1 MFLCFQNGL
10 LPSGVA
16 HHLMYHRCA
25 LNVTKYEL
33 IIPPEDLS
41 LYLKNNFLYHFAKTG
56 ALTFVLK
63 SAHPSR
69 LDLPYFS
76 CHHQAIYENQAL
88 LRHWKSNVRIFFF
101 NPDEFLSFSP
111 SVNLPEFRRQYLTSS
126 SNVAFDRYMTFCYDC
141 KVGEPELPFLSFAH
155 RKYKITVKNNDP
167 KLFIDPDRNGC
178 MLVGT
183 VYTVS
188 EERFILLYDIRYHTM
203 IVCIEYDVRM

>member
-1 MFLCFQNGL
+1 MYVYVCVCFLCFQNGL

-88 LRHWKSNVRIFFF
+88 LRHWKSNVRIFF

-126 SNVAFDRYMTFCYDC
+126 SNVAFDRYMTFCFDC

-155 RKYKITVKNNDP
+155 RRYKLTVKLNDP

-178 MLVGT
+178 MLV
-183 VYTVS
+183 
-188 EERFILLYDIRYHTM
+188 
-203 IVCIEYDVRM
+203 